1 MTRTSYLVTA
11 ALALLLGA
19 VWTSCAKAAEEETMA
34 EGELTVTSTDFA
46 AGERLPKVHAYR
58 PEGENLSPSLSWSG
72 VPAGTVEIAL
82 IVDDPDAPRADPWVH
97 WVVYGIPAAA
107 EGLARG
113 VSTGA
118 RRPSAPTGAA
128 EGKNDFGDLG
138 WGGPLPPPG
147 HGTHHY
153 HFKLYALD
161 QALGLGPGAT
171 KRELLRAMK
180 GHVLAEA
187 ELVGT
192 YSR

>member
-1 MTRTSYLVTA
+1 MLRTSYLPIV
-11 ALALLLGA
+11 ALALLLGVA
-19 VWTSCAKAAEEETMA
+19 GASLAEEETMA
-34 EGELTVTSTDFA
+34 DGELTVTSADFT

-58 PEGENLSPSLSWSG
+58 PEGENVSPALSWSG
-72 VPAGTVEIAL
+72 VPAGTEEIAL

-97 WVVYGIPAAA
+97 WVLYGIPADAG
-107 EGLARG
+107 GLPRG
-113 VSTGA
+113 ASTGA
-118 RRPSAPTGAA
+118 QRPSEPAGAV
-128 EGKNDFGDLG
+128 EGKNDFRDLG

-161 QALGLGPGAT
+161 QALDLAPGTT
-171 KRELLRAMK
+171 KGELLRAME